1 MLGQLLKPSYNKPYF
16 SSTAKSLYFGNG
28 LQSIKC
34 HRDLFSAHNIIRCFQ
49 AAASAACWELAAAA
63 AAFFCTMMMMLCSVI
78 LKRFHP
84 PPHGHGLHTR
94 RESINFLPGCAK
106 IFARRHFDA
115 CGKCRCPGSSSGYH
129 PAPAYSAD
137 ICRHSVRYM
146 CGILNTEHL
155 RACHS

>member
-16 SSTAKSLYFGNG
+16 SLKAKKPLVWKHLKPQG
-28 LQSIKC
+28 LVLSIQYHKLLSSC
-34 HRDLFSAHNIIRCFQ
+34 CVCCLLRISSSCGL
-49 AAASAACWELAAAA
+49 
-63 AAFFCTMMMMLCSVI
+63 FCTKMMLCSVI

-115 CGKCRCPGSSSGYH
+115 CGKCRCVLAAAAGMCLL
-129 PAPAYSAD
+129 PAILLRRTLPTSATTP
-137 ICRHSVRYM
+137 
-146 CGILNTEHL
+146 CGTC
-155 RACHS
+155 AAF